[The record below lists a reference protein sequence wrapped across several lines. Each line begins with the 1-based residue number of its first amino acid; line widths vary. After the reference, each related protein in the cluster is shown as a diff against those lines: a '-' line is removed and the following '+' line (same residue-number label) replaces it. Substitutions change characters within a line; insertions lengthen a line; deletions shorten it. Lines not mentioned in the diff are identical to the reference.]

1 MNRAIMDFH
10 AVILSCILNRF
21 DFGAGNLCCDPHRLA
36 LRVRSADP
44 ISAL

>member
-1 MNRAIMDFH
+1 MNRAIMDCH
-10 AVILSCILNRF
+10 TVILSRIMDGF
-21 DFGAGNLCCDPHRLA
+21 DPGARNFCCDPHCLA